1 MPKKV
6 HTYRY
11 ANGRFKHF
19 VVWQFESW
27 LDGPQDLPR
36 LGMSKI
42 QAILV
47 RFPAFLSSSFI
58 SPFSL
63 SSLFTFTRPRANGM
77 KRMKMGKIHFIDILE
92 TSTKPVQRHRILISQ
107 YQNKQ
112 TPTVQRTLQTTM
124 TRTKQIQ
131 LFLLHV
137 FAIVN
142 IHVANAE
149 TYEKNYMVQSHL
161 DSLSRIAPML
171 GESAIVDKET
181 GRVFWQGGKQS
192 LFDSVVGHSYLSN
205 QQEGVLKHVRATLFS
220 CILWMSFIRYLS
232 EWGLKQKILS
242 RLTETLT
249 LTSERVLDVIRILTR
264 AALFCLACL
273 PKFNREFIV
282 VVAIMYFL
290 ESYTCSTRKY
300 LDNTLSCPDEIE
312 SFMEGL
318 REEEPCVSWKIR
330 CYHYEKRKWLHLVLL
345 IDVWKYFSGVFQ
357 GKNTEEENNLDE
369 KIILGPSMFT
379 KKVISHQMKK
389 VYQVRSCKDETIG
402 GIWKQAQAAT
412 TVMAAFTKIS
422 LYKLL
427 LFANKEARI
436 DYFQQQSDF
445 ISREGK
451 TDVYAEFSTHV
462 DGE

>member
-1 MPKKV
+1 
-6 HTYRY
+6 
-11 ANGRFKHF
+11 
-19 VVWQFESW
+19 
-27 LDGPQDLPR
+27 
-36 LGMSKI
+36 
-42 QAILV
+42 
-47 RFPAFLSSSFI
+47 
-58 SPFSL
+58 
-63 SSLFTFTRPRANGM
+63 
-77 KRMKMGKIHFIDILE
+77 
-92 TSTKPVQRHRILISQ
+92 
-107 YQNKQ
+107 
-112 TPTVQRTLQTTM
+112 
-124 TRTKQIQ
+124 
-131 LFLLHV
+131 
-137 FAIVN
+137 VN

-149 TYEKNYMVQSHL
+149 KYEKNYMVQSHL

-300 LDNTLSCPDEIE
+300 LDNTLSCPDEVE

-357 GKNTEEENNLDE
+357 GKNTEEENNLHVDE